1 MGMISRMDHTGDTLM
16 AEYTKDE
23 EITVEKARE
32 VFAQMVKEGHL
43 MVQCDG
49 PTGFSGE
56 KLKEF
61 NPDADR
67 IVGFK
72 QLVGG

>member
-16 AEYTKDE
+16 AEYTAADE
-23 EITVEKARE
+23 ISVEKARE
-32 VFAQMVKEGHL
+32 VFNQMVKEGHL
-43 MVQCDG
+43 MVRVDEG
-49 PTGFSGE
+49 TAFSGE

-61 NPDADR
+61 DPAAER
-67 IVGFK
+67 IVAFK